1 MEAWRAFLE
10 TPYNQIVPYADYVG
24 DRGAFGTHQ
33 GVKGLEFDRVLVVM
47 DDSEA
52 RGFLFSYEKLF
63 GARPLS
69 AGDLQR
75 GAEGSETAVDRTRR
89 LLYVTCTRARR
100 SLALVVYTD
109 SPSDLAGAV
118 VRQGWFESE
127 ELERIE

>member
-1 MEAWRAFLE
+1 LVRS
-10 TPYNQIVPYADYVG
+10 
-24 DRGAFGTHQ
+24 DRGAYGTHQ
-33 GVKGLEFDRVLVVM
+33 GVKGLEFDRVFVVM

-63 GARPLS
+63 GARTLS

-75 GAEGSETAVDRTRR
+75 SAEGSETAVDRTRR

-109 SPSDLAGAV
+109 NPDDLAKAV
-118 VRQGWFESE
+118 MQQGWFEAD
-127 ELERIE
+127 ELVRM